1 MTVDRFRSSVRRI
14 SGQDRWRSV
23 TLSLLLA
30 VLAGALAVL
39 AAPAAVDA
47 FSAAP
52 RDAGPSLSPQQ
63 ELPFGPGASDQQ
75 VPHDLEIVNIRFQG
89 EPNGD
94 FYENDELISVEVQF
108 NQFVDQGGLRD
119 DLVTLQL
126 TLGDRQVTMAGTF
139 DGDYAYFH
147 HEVERGDY
155 DGDGVDVLVNS
166 MSGTI
171 STDTHNVD
179 ASTLSHDALEGG
191 DGHKVNL
198 LVVNSLTIG
207 PNPRENGA
215 YFTGD
220 SIRIHANFN
229 MSLQQE
235 VSSGPSS
242 WIALQVG
249 DNERLVEINGGGR
262 GSLFYYYKV
271 RAEDIDEDGV
281 SLAENPFRGV
291 IYANGRLATFADEV
305 SHPGVSASTGH
316 RVNPQIDIE
325 SVEITSDPG
334 PNDFYIAGQ
343 DIEITVTFNDNV
355 DIILDP
361 EGDLPRIRIGLDGS
375 NRLATARFS
384 DAETTVSSPQASPL
398 APSNLRAAI
407 SVSGDSVRLQWNAP
421 VADTGSVSAYRFTR
435 TTTKANGT
443 QLSSYI
449 YAPATARA
457 FTDIYADVTASTY
470 TYLVQAMRSGVP
482 SDASNEVTVGAGL
495 ARSPYNSNTI
505 SFTYTVA
512 EEDTSTRGVNVGR
525 NSLLPRDADILLAT
539 SQLPADLL
547 YRLVRPDPDHQ
558 VNGTP
563 GITNVEIVSEPA
575 SERGYYLLGEEVL
588 IEVTFEVPV
597 RLVDGAD
604 ALPEIIGVLHDGLD
618 FELGPGPQFS
628 RRSFLYREGSGSE
641 TWIFAMAVEPGDTA
655 YLGISTAANVTSL
668 GSDLVETL
676 YDGAVDASFDQIPL
690 SRDHRIYAGAVATD
704 VTVTSTPEVESG
716 YRNGELLTFA
726 ITYDLPVS
734 VEVAMQ
740 IDLQI
745 GDQVRQANLQFRP
758 YPGNLSTPTLSYW
771 YRIQESDADADGIEI
786 LDTPSRDA
794 IDFTNGYVFM
804 SHEYDYN
811 GTWEFINPVPGALSD
826 HKVVDAPRELVL
838 DTLRINSEAGNDRAY
853 RTGETIELQAFFNLP
868 VTLDSSVDQD
878 AGVTILIGDSERI
891 APLRDSDDGILFF
904 EYSVTE
910 DDIDEDGI
918 AIAENPFSGAITTL
932 DGTTELAEITHSGIS
947 SDSDHRVN
955 PQPDIRR
962 ISIASGPG
970 GRGAYFAGGEIVVRI
985 DFKQNVHVEGD
996 RDYQSSDD

>member
-1 MTVDRFRSSVRRI
+1 MTVDRFRSSVRRV

-47 FSAAP
+47 FSAVP

-63 ELPFGPGASDQQ
+63 ELPDGPGFNTTQQ
-75 VPHDLEIVNIRFQG
+75 VSHDLEIVNIRFQG

-119 DLVTLQL
+119 ELVTLQL

-155 DGDGVDVLVNS
+155 DGDGVDVLANS

-179 ASTLSHDALEGG
+179 ASTLTHEGLEGG

-207 PNPRENGA
+207 PNPRDNGA
-215 YFTGD
+215 YFTGN

-235 VSSGPSS
+235 LSSGPSS

-249 DNERLVEINGGGR
+249 DNERLVEIRAGGQ
-262 GSLFYYYKV
+262 GSLFYYYQV
-271 RAEDIDEDGV
+271 RADDIDEDGV

-316 RVNPQIDIE
+316 LVNPQIDIE
-325 SVEITSDPG
+325 SIEITSEPG

-355 DIILDP
+355 DITLDP
-361 EGDLPRIRIGLDGS
+361 EGALPTIKIGLDGS
-375 NRLATARFS
+375 NRLATARIS
-384 DAETTVSSPQASPL
+384 DAVTTVSSPQASLL

-421 VADTGSVSAYRFTR
+421 VADAGSVSAYRFTR
-435 TTTKANGT
+435 TTTEANGT

-470 TYLVQAMRSGVP
+470 TYQVQAMRGEVA
-482 SDASNEVTVGAGL
+482 SDASNEVTVGVGL
-495 ARSPYNSNTI
+495 ARSTYNSNTI

-512 EEDTSTRGVNVGR
+512 EEDTSANGVMIRR
-525 NSLLPRDADILLAT
+525 NSLSANGAEILYADNDRPVNLLHRVV
-539 SQLPADLL
+539 SPN
-547 YRLVRPDPDHQ
+547 PDHT
-558 VNGTP
+558 VTGTP

-575 SERGYYLLGEEVL
+575 SERGYYLLDEEVF
-588 IEVTFEVPV
+588 IEVTFEAPV
-597 RLVDGAD
+597 RLVDGAE
-604 ALPEIIGVLHDGLD
+604 ALPAISGVLDDGQD
-618 FELGPGPQFS
+618 GRGME
-628 RRSFLYREGSGSE
+628 RRSFTYHSGSGSD
-641 TWIFAMAVEPGDTA
+641 TWLFSLIVTPGESA
-655 YLGISTAANVTSL
+655 YIGLSTDAI
-668 GSDLVETL
+668 GSRRNWLPGLVETMNS
-676 YDGAVDASFDQIPL
+676 GAVDATFAALPL
-690 SRDHRIYAGAVATD
+690 DPNQRIYAGAVATD
-704 VTVTSTPEVESG
+704 VTVTSTPENGRE
-716 YRNGELLTFA
+716 YRIGEKFLFTITFDLT
-726 ITYDLPVS
+726 LS
-734 VEVAMQ
+734 VEVEMK
-740 IDLQI
+740 IDLQVGSNTRRASLVPRGYRGYI
-745 GDQVRQANLQFRP
+745 V
-758 YPGNLSTPTLSYW
+758 TPTFDYQ
-771 YRIQESDADADGIEI
+771 YTFTDTDADADGIEI
-786 LDTPSRDA
+786 LDTASRDE
-794 IDFTNGYVFM
+794 DGGDGNGYHFM
-804 SHEYDYN
+804 SFEFRHA
-811 GTWEFINPVPGALSD
+811 GIWEFINPSPGVLSD
-826 HKVVDAPRELVL
+826 HKVV
-838 DTLRINSEAGNDRAY
+838 G
-853 RTGETIELQAFFNLP
+853 
-868 VTLDSSVDQD
+868 
-878 AGVTILIGDSERI
+878 
-891 APLRDSDDGILFF
+891 SD
-904 EYSVTE
+904 TE
-910 DDIDEDGI
+910 DE
-918 AIAENPFSGAITTL
+918 ASEHLSWLP
-932 DGTTELAEITHSGIS
+932 TEE
-947 SDSDHRVN
+947 
-955 PQPDIRR
+955 
-962 ISIASGPG
+962 
-970 GRGAYFAGGEIVVRI
+970 
-985 DFKQNVHVEGD
+985 
-996 RDYQSSDD
+996 